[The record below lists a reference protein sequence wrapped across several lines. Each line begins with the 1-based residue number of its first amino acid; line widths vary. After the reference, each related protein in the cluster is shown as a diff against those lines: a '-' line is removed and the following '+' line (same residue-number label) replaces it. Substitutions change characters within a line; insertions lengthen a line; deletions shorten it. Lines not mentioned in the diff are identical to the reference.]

1 MTESGNTEQLVIVNR
16 EGRGVQV
23 TLNRPRAI
31 NALTTEMLDVIEDA
45 LTLIENGDVEVLFI
59 DGAGER
65 GLCAGGDVT
74 MNLRFNRDQMADFW
88 MQEHDIIRRITQSKI
103 PIVTFQ
109 DGITMGGGIGLSS
122 HASHRIVTERTRIAM
137 PETRIGFIPDVGG
150 SLLLAHAPGRLGLH
164 LGLTAGDMSASDA
177 IACGF
182 SDTYIE
188 SQHLE
193 ALKHQLLHGTK
204 DIASTIDQFA
214 SAAPA
219 SQLLAQRSWI
229 DEAYVGET
237 VADILGNLEA
247 RNEPEAA
254 KAAEAIR
261 QMSPNAL
268 EMAYF
273 AYQRAEQLDD
283 LNQVLAMELAIGR
296 EMFDTPD
303 MQEGVRAHI
312 VDKDFNPQ
320 WQPAT
325 LDGVDHTWIQR
336 VGATA
341 VVSH

>member
-1 MTESGNTEQLVIVNR
+1 MTASDNQEQLVILNR
-16 EGRGVQV
+16 VGRGIQV

-31 NALTTEMLDVIEDA
+31 NALTTDMLDIIQDA
-45 LTLIENGDVEVLFI
+45 LTIIENGEADVMFI

-74 MNLRFNRDQMADFW
+74 MNLRFNRDQMSEFW
-88 MQEHDIIRRITQSKI
+88 AQEHDIIRRITQSNV

-109 DGITMGGGIGLSS
+109 DGITMGGGIGLSA
-122 HASHRIVTERTRIAM
+122 HAKFRIVTERTRIAM

-150 SLLLAHAPGRLGLH
+150 SLLLAQAPGRLGLH
-164 LGLTAGDMSASDA
+164 LGLTAGDMRAADA

-182 SDTYIE
+182 SDTFVE
-188 SQHLE
+188 SQNLE
-193 ALKHQLLHGTK
+193 ALKEQLLHGTD
-204 DIASTIDQFA
+204 DIGSTIDQFA
-214 SAAPA
+214 STAPA
-219 SQLLAQRSWI
+219 SQLLAHRSWI
-229 DEAYVGET
+229 DEAYLGET
-237 VADILGNLEA
+237 VAEMLRNLEA
-247 RNEPEAA
+247 REEPEAA

-283 LNQVLAMELAIGR
+283 LDQVLAMELAIGR

-312 VDKDFNPQ
+312 VDKDRNPQ

-325 LDGVDHTWIQR
+325 LEEVDHEWIRR
-336 VGATA
+336 VGSA